1 LSRSLADLLA
11 EERGKVRVL
20 ERELSA
26 AQGWMLWMAI
36 RIQYLE
42 RGE

>member
-1 LSRSLADLLA
+1 LSRALADLLA
-11 EERGKVRVL
+11 EERGKVRML

-26 AQGWMLWMAI
+26 AQGWMLWMAT